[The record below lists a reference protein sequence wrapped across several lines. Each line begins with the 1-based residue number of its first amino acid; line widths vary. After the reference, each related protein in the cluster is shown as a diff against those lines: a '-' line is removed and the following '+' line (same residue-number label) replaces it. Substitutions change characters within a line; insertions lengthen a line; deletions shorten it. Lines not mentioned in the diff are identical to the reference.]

1 MIKPYKLDTNNHS
14 AFRLHY
20 HLILTIK
27 YRRKIITKT
36 IEKEL
41 IQHFEKIAPDYHIT
55 LDETKSDKD
64 HIHFLFSAWP
74 NTQLSK
80 FINAYKA
87 ATSRVLKTKHPEIK
101 EKLWQERVWSGSYCL
116 LTTGGTTID
125 VIRKYIE
132 SQGEP
137 K

>member
-27 YRRKIITKT
+27 YRRRIIDNQ
-36 IEKEL
+36 IEQDL
-41 IQHFEKIAPDYHIT
+41 INDFKRIAENYHIT
-55 LDETKSDKD
+55 LDEAKSDQD

-87 ATSRVLKTKHPEIK
+87 ATSRTIKTKYPKIKNKLWK
-101 EKLWQERVWSGSYCL
+101 EKVWSPSYCL

-125 VIRKYIE
+125 VIRAYIE
-132 SQGEP
+132 SQGE
-137 K
+137 KK